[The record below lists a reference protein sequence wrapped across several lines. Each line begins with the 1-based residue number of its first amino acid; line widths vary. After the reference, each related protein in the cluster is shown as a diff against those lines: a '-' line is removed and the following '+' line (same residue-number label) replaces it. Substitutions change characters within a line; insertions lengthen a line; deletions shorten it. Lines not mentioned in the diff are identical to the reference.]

1 MRILLVE
8 DDNMLG
14 QAVQRG
20 LQQEGWTVDWLKDGE
35 SALAA
40 LQSTPFD
47 ALLLDIG
54 LPGQDGLS
62 VLRSLRK
69 QKYGLPILLLTARDA
84 ISDRIAGLDAGA
96 DDYLIKPFDLDE
108 LSARLRALLRR
119 QQGRADATVEI
130 GELSLNPASKAVSLN
145 KTPIRLS
152 AREFALLWALAAQP
166 GMPLSR
172 AQLEERLYGWGEEIE
187 SNAIEVHIHALRR
200 KLGTHWIQNLRGVG
214 YFIPK
219 NPPQST

>member
-1 MRILLVE
+1 M
-8 DDNMLG
+8 
-14 QAVQRG
+14 
-20 LQQEGWTVDWLKDGE
+20 DWLKDGE

-40 LQSTPFD
+40 LQSIPFD

-96 DDYLIKPFDLDE
+96 NDYLIKPFDLDE

-152 AREFALLWALAAQP
+152 ARDL
-166 GMPLSR
+166 
-172 AQLEERLYGWGEEIE
+172 
-187 SNAIEVHIHALRR
+187 H
-200 KLGTHWIQNLRGVG
+200 
-214 YFIPK
+214 YFGP
-219 NPPQST
+219 